1 MAMLGNLAA
10 LVVLLGI
17 LGSSRCLMRVPLIYQ
32 PRVHEQVLDP
42 SRGVA
47 ISTAADAEGGAIT
60 DPLNNYG
67 NTEYYGLITLGTPPQ
82 SFQVIFDTG
91 SSNLWVPSSKCA
103 ILIGSCGSHAKYSSK
118 KSTTYVKDGTSFLI
132 TYGSGS
138 VSGFLSKD
146 SLGLSGANVSGQTF
160 AEITRELGASFSSGS
175 FDGILGLGYPQIA
188 ADGVTPVFDQM
199 ISQGVVSSPLF
210 SVYLN
215 RDLDGSSGGEIIFGG
230 VDDTHY
236 TGDVSYVPVSKKGYW
251 QIRMDGIQAGDA
263 SLCSGGCNGIVDTGT
278 SLITGPTLQIV
289 RLNLAIGALPT
300 LSGQYVLNC
309 NRISTLP
316 NVTFT
321 LGDKAYVLEGKDYV
335 LQSSS
340 ILGISTCISGFTAL
354 DIAPPSGP
362 LWILGD
368 VFIGRYYTIFDRG
381 QDRVGFAQAK

>member
-1 MAMLGNLAA
+1 MLSFKEGKASLSVNKKLCLLMYFRIP
-10 LVVLLGI
+10 LV
-17 LGSSRCLMRVPLIYQ
+17 
-32 PRVHEQVLDP
+32 
-42 SRGVA
+42 
-47 ISTAADAEGGAIT
+47 
-60 DPLNNYG
+60 
-67 NTEYYGLITLGTPPQ
+67 
-82 SFQVIFDTG
+82 
-91 SSNLWVPSSKCA
+91 
-103 ILIGSCGSHAKYSSK
+103 GSHAKYSSK

-251 QIRMDGIQAGDA
+251 QIRMDGYVFSYQFYSDYTLTLRFFNSMQCHM
-263 SLCSGGCNGIVDTGT
+263 SLMFLHSSVSRDSQT
-278 SLITGPTLQIV
+278 Q
-289 RLNLAIGALPT
+289 
-300 LSGQYVLNC
+300 
-309 NRISTLP
+309 
-316 NVTFT
+316 FT
-321 LGDKAYVLEGKDYV
+321 
-335 LQSSS
+335 
-340 ILGISTCISGFTAL
+340 
-354 DIAPPSGP
+354 
-362 LWILGD
+362 
-368 VFIGRYYTIFDRG
+368 
-381 QDRVGFAQAK
+381 